1 MCPEVKDTDSCKSA
15 SVCVCFMFNLSA
27 CLHVPT
33 TSQILV
39 LPFPSMPNS
48 LQMPH
53 TQKCNDFCV
62 RLTYNRPCV
71 WVSVNWTG
79 DSLPVLDSEL
89 FNSITLILLLTQ
101 QAKRLVLPLGVAH
114 SKLLFQLLVSLLSHT
129 LYLSSALSVL
139 STKCFKVPVLQLYQ
153 GWALASRGSQGMSTF
168 DIRFFPFICCAHVL
182 ILGLRTF

>member
-89 FNSITLILLLTQ
+89 FNSITLILLLIQ
-101 QAKRLVLPLGVAH
+101 QAKRLVLLLGVAH

-129 LYLSSALSVL
+129 LTCPLLCLSSAQNASKCLSCSCISDGLWQVEVHRVCLPLTSGFFL
-139 STKCFKVPVLQLYQ
+139 SFAVPT
-153 GWALASRGSQGMSTF
+153 SSF
-168 DIRFFPFICCAHVL
+168 
-182 ILGLRTF
+182 